1 MIRYFGFVLV
11 TAGSAAIGIL
21 MASGVKQRE
30 QLYRQALFMLS
41 YMQGEIEFHL
51 STLDKISLDLSQ
63 RLPAPLG
70 GVFSA
75 MNRRI
80 LQSPGNSLGQ
90 QMRLALRDC
99 GQAMP
104 AELQDELSALFS
116 HLGRQDVSAQIRAIE
131 ESRQRLS
138 LLRQQLFADRRER
151 CRAYRTIGLC
161 AGFAL
166 AILLI

>member
-1 MIRYFGFVLV
+1 MIRYLGFVLV

-21 MASGVKQRE
+21 MAAGIKRQE

-63 RLPAPLG
+63 KLPMPLSA
-70 GVFSA
+70 VFSS

-80 LQSPGNSLGQ
+80 LQSPGISVGQ
-90 QMRLALRDC
+90 QMRYSLEDC
-99 GQAMP
+99 GHLLPM
-104 AELQDELSALFS
+104 ELQDELRALFS
-116 HLGRQDVSAQIRAIE
+116 HLGHQDVSAQIRAIE
-131 ESRQRLS
+131 ESRGRLG
-138 LLRQQLFADRRER
+138 LLRQQLFADRKER